1 MTDLLDT
8 YLENRHLIQP
18 NDTNNLDMAHGGNV
32 MKWMDVDGALSA
44 MRFAGQTCVTARMDQ
59 VNFVQ
64 PIPRGDT
71 ALIRA
76 YVYAAGETS
85 VRVRLKAFREDP
97 KTGETELTTESFF
110 VYVAIDEDHE
120 PTTVPELTVSS
131 EKDKKLRDEAL
142 QSEKE
147 LSNGA

>member
-1 MTDLLDT
+1 MTDVMDT
-8 YLENRHLIQP
+8 YIENRHLIQP
-18 NDTNNLDMAHGGNV
+18 NHTNNFDMAHGGNV

-64 PIPRGDT
+64 PVPRGET

-97 KTGETELTTESFF
+97 QTGETELTTESFF

-120 PTTVPELTVSS
+120 PTPVPDLTVSS
-131 EKDKKLRDEAL
+131 EEGQRLRDEAL
-142 QSEKE
+142 EGEKQ
-147 LSNGA
+147 LSNGT

>member
-1 MTDLLDT
+1 MTDVMDT
-8 YLENRHLIQP
+8 YIENRHLVQP
-18 NDTNNLDMAHGGNV
+18 NHTNNLDMAHGGNV

-64 PIPRGDT
+64 PVPRGST
-71 ALIRA
+71 ALVRA

-97 KTGETELTTESFF
+97 KSGETELTTESFF

-120 PTTVPELTVSS
+120 PTQVPDLTATS
-131 EKDKKLRDEAL
+131 EKGERLRSEAL
-142 QSEKE
+142 EREAKIA
-147 LSNGA
+147 NGE